1 MNNTISITEIKN
13 IINIANDLNI
23 CKYDLF
29 DNIKNIGTNFEVDN
43 YTFITESEALEY
55 IVDMYSC
62 DDYLL
67 GCFNADFIEDFITLD
82 YDSIKTLQ
90 ESEHFEVIG
99 KLIMNSG
106 NLNDM
111 MREYIRLDGY
121 GHALNSYD
129 GNNDELT
136 INNTNF
142 IVYRNN

>member
-1 MNNTISITEIKN
+1 MDNTISITEIKN
-13 IINIANDLNI
+13 TINIANDLNI
-23 CKYDLF
+23 CKYDLL
-29 DNIKNIGTNFEVDN
+29 DNIKNNETNFEVDN
-43 YTFITESEALEY
+43 YTFLTENEALNEV
-55 IVDMYSC
+55 INMYSC
-62 DDYLL
+62 DNYIL

-82 YDSIKTLQ
+82 YDSIKVLQ
-90 ESEHFEVIG
+90 EGEQFDIIG

-111 MREYIRLDGY
+111 MAEYIRLDGY

-136 INNTNF
+136 INSTDF

>member
-111 MREYIRLDGY
+111 MQEYIRLDGY